1 MSTWIVT
8 IRAILQFLAEARK
21 AKQELDEANEQ
32 MSRAAQALCDKW
44 QGEASAAF
52 AQEQGVLYR
61 HCSQLSGVGSEYMDL
76 LQKTAQMY
84 EDAETR
90 ATNAVKG

>member
-8 IRAILQFLAEARK
+8 IRAILQFLAQARK
-21 AKQELDEANEQ
+21 AKQELDEANE
-32 MSRAAQALCDKW
+32 MMNRAAQDLCNKW

-52 AQEQGVLYR
+52 AEEQGVLYR

-76 LQKTAQMY
+76 LQKTAEKYQ
-84 EDAETR
+84 EAEER
-90 ATNAVKG
+90 AKAAIEG

>member
-52 AQEQGVLYR
+52 AQDQ
-61 HCSQLSGVGSEYMDL
+61 GVGSEYMDL